1 MGNSHLLH
9 VPIVFAFIALASA
22 IPIPIPALSTR
33 APSTSDLSCGP
44 ATWDT
49 IVLFYILNYGTH
61 AFTIKRRTGE
71 GLFNYGLSVLGA
83 LLVPY
88 FGIVRACGAILK
100 AKVGGETQLQHA
112 LRMQVLCT
120 VVRDTDESVEDNRGP
135 NITKK
140 VIKATESDI
149 RGHVHGQFFLP
160 HGYTFRRIV
169 ETEESIKLSGMS
181 QDGSSINLSASRNI
195 SQSIVAIIQLIFAC
209 ITLYRTRGDQLD
221 RFGYAAYG
229 LTVVQYAVMSLVN
242 LIANMTTPSYPSLYM
257 VRTKMM
263 EEAERHDGKFFGWV
277 ATVMEDE
284 STVME
289 LDTPIKN
296 HEASVGSP
304 QKSEQD
310 PKVTQLPVEEESHA
324 TDPAARDN
332 RAKTNAAKLKDKT
345 QSIDRWT
352 IMACAV
358 FVIAMAAPYAIIGGI
373 SGFQDGESTRA
384 QRGWTISWL
393 VFGQVFGGLLGPREY
408 FFLPWGAPAIGGF
421 VVVGQMIMADGVC
434 ILAA

>member
-100 AKVGGETQLQHA
+100 AKVKGETNLQHA
-112 LRMQVLCT
+112 LRVQVLCT
-120 VVRDTDESVEDNRGP
+120 VVRDTEVEDNYRT
-135 NITKK
+135 NIKK
-140 VIKATESDI
+140 MAHDSDI
-149 RGHVHGQFFLP
+149 RGHIQGQFFLP
-160 HGYTFRRIV
+160 KGYTFRRIL
-169 ETEESIKLSGMS
+169 ESESIKLSEVK
-181 QDGSSINLSASRNI
+181 DGLINLSGSRNI
-195 SQSIVAIIQLIFAC
+195 SQSIVAIIQLMFAC

-257 VRTKMM
+257 VRTKTM
-263 EEAERHDGKFFGWV
+263 EEAERHDGKFVGWV

-284 STVME
+284 SNVME
-289 LDTPIKN
+289 PD
-296 HEASVGSP
+296 ASVKNQDSSVGGCP
-304 QKSEQD
+304 QKSEQN
-310 PKVTQLPVEEESHA
+310 PKAGHIPVESRR

-332 RAKTNAAKLKDKT
+332 QAKTVAEKPKSKT
-345 QSIDRWT
+345 QSLDRWS
-352 IMACAV
+352 IMASAV
-358 FVIAMAAPYAIIGGI
+358 FMIAIATPYAIIGGI
-373 SGFQDGESTRA
+373 SGFQEGESTRA
-384 QRGWTISWL
+384 QRGWTMSWL
-393 VFGQVFGGLLGPREY
+393 VLGQVFGGLIGPREY

-421 VVVGQMIMADGVC
+421 VVVAQMIVADGYCV
-434 ILAA
+434 LAA